1 MNPSIIKTEY
11 LATGQTTPFTGQW
24 VNTSLCKNGF
34 VVTYVDNVSPKKFI
48 VTQAGMSFLNGTY
61 IRSGSK
67 NGKPK
72 YVMASSPNL
81 YLQYGEVGPY
91 GAFEGQQVINQQ
103 PGYWILGANGDL
115 GFEGDDYYYATGYLE
130 ANQLSTA
137 VWLPTGPGGAPAPV
151 PLLAALYDTN
161 VNIDLQA
168 KTELNQDPMF
178 LEGGSAEALS
188 FYTTTGVGSGY
199 STPLFFDSPIAE
211 IRLAATAGT
220 APVFA
225 YITYQN

>member
-1 MNPSIIKTEY
+1 MNPSLIKTEY
-11 LATGQTTPFTGQW
+11 LATGQAAPFTGQW
-24 VNTSLCKNGF
+24 VNTALCKNGF
-34 VVTYVDNVSPKKFI
+34 IVTYVDNLTPTGFI
-48 VTQAGMSFLNGTY
+48 VTEAGMSFLNGAY
-61 IRSGSK
+61 IKSGSK

-72 YVMASSPNL
+72 YVMASSPDR
-81 YLQYGEVGPY
+81 YLQYGETGPF
-91 GAFEGQQVINQQ
+91 GFENSLTVKQ
-103 PGYWILGANGDL
+103 PGDWILGVDG
-115 GFEGDDYYYATGYLE
+115 EGDNYYYATGYLE

-137 VWLPTGPGGAPAPV
+137 VWLPTGPGGAPMPV

-168 KTELNQDPMF
+168 RTKLNQHPMF

-188 FYTTTGVGSGY
+188 FYTTTGVGAGY
-199 STPLFFDSPIAE
+199 GAPIFFDSPIAE
-211 IRLAATAGT
+211 IRLAATSGT

>member
-1 MNPSIIKTEY
+1 MLMNPSLIKTEY
-11 LATGQTTPFTGQW
+11 LATGQAAPFTGQW
-24 VNTSLCKNGF
+24 VNTALCKNGF
-34 VVTYVDNVSPKKFI
+34 IVTYVNNISPKNFT

-61 IRSGSK
+61 VRSGSK

-81 YLQYGEVGPY
+81 YLQYGEAGPF
-91 GAFEGQQVINQQ
+91 GFENSVTIFS
-103 PGYWILGANGDL
+103 PGNWILGSPNDP
-115 GFEGDDYYYATGYLE
+115 DNYYYATGYLE

-137 VWLPTGPGGAPAPV
+137 VWLPTGPGGAPTPV

-161 VNIDLQA
+161 VNIDLQVRT
-168 KTELNQDPMF
+168 KLNQDPMF

-188 FYTTTGVGSGY
+188 FYKTTGVGSGY
-199 STPLFFDSPIAE
+199 GAPVFFDSPIAE
-211 IRLAATAGT
+211 LRLVATAGT
-220 APVFA
+220 APVFS